1 MVFWFVPKSIAS
13 FNCEIFFSF
22 LNFLIFISDILD
34 KIIPKMYNLNI
45 QILYISNIEVRAM
58 GKYHLNANLINVEL
72 QKQGLTEKQLAEKMD
87 VSIKRLRKYL
97 YSDNYA
103 YIPYAIYYRLLKI
116 LNLSFEQII
125 IENSN

>member
-1 MVFWFVPKSIAS
+1 
-13 FNCEIFFSF
+13 
-22 LNFLIFISDILD
+22 
-34 KIIPKMYNLNI
+34 MYNLNI

>member
-1 MVFWFVPKSIAS
+1 MVFWFVPRSIAS